1 MRTSSSSSTARFLP
15 FVGFVLGSLA
25 GRSESDSGCCEVLVL
40 ARRARISVAAGAKS
54 SSGSGVGDFW
64 RGRFLGEGFA
74 GEEKSGKGSLEAVL
88 VLGFLGDCLIWGF
101 LGGAFVKKSSKRS
114 T

>member
-1 MRTSSSSSTARFLP
+1 M
-15 FVGFVLGSLA
+15 GFVLGSLA
-25 GRSESDSGCCEVLVL
+25 GMSESDSGCCAVLVL

-74 GEEKSGKGSLEAVL
+74 GEEKSGKGSLEMVV

-101 LGGAFVKKSSKRS
+101 LGGVFVKKSSKRS